1 MLDNQDLA
9 EFQHA
14 VLVRLDIDKWAVA
27 LQFSTSASV
36 MLQCAFEC
44 EQGDSI
50 AVGHGEE
57 VDSSP
62 LLFPF
67 LDQQV
72 SEATIDADW
81 VLTLHFEDGKKLK
94 IIPER
99 NGLES
104 YVVTT
109 RHGICPILIW

>member
-1 MLDNQDLA
+1 MIDNQDLA

-14 VLVRLDIDKWAVA
+14 VLVRINLGKGALA

-44 EQGDSI
+44 EEGDYT
-50 AVGHGEE
+50 AVGHGED

-62 LLFPF
+62 LLFRF
-67 LDQQV
+67 LDQEV
-72 SEATIDADW
+72 NEATIDADS
-81 VLTLHFEDGKKLK
+81 VLTLHFEGGKKLK
-94 IIPER
+94 IIAER